1 MLYLRACPRCR
12 TGAVEL
18 SADMHGPFL
27 SCLNCG
33 FNKSGD
39 ALRKFA
45 VHRGA
50 MMSSSAKQAR
60 SRPRRAV
67 ANS

>member
-1 MLYLRACPRCR
+1 MLYFRACPRCR
-12 TGAVEL
+12 MGAVEL
-18 SADMHGPFL
+18 SADTHGPYL

-39 ALRKFA
+39 AFRKFA
-45 VHRGA
+45 AHRDA
-50 MMSSSAKQAR
+50 MVSSSAKQAR
-60 SRPRRAV
+60 SQPRRAV

>member
-1 MLYLRACPRCR
+1 MLYFRACPRCR
-12 TGAVEL
+12 MGAVEL
-18 SADMHGPFL
+18 SADTHGPFL

-45 VHRGA
+45 VQRGA
-50 MMSSSAKQAR
+50 LMSGSAKQAP
-60 SRPRRAV
+60 SQPRRAV